1 MLRHLKRFA
10 LVWSDFSKRAP
21 LLRVADAHSRR
32 DVLNAIPEFH
42 GPLSIANREQR
53 WGYHQP
59 ELINDTFKMA
69 YELLE
74 QDAATKYAEVETLKQ
89 KLAAAEDDKKPGYR
103 KRIAA
108 MLAAA
113 EKHNPE
119 VVFNV
124 ETATAEADDLS
135 QPVYREYARK
145 KWAEHDRMVTMQR
158 MEQLHMIPDTLP
170 TVEPTA
176 DIRVKFPHNTDAEF
190 ALWVEPGTVLPG
202 LAVAQPPTVQV
213 RQFDDVDA
221 DALYTVVMVN
231 PDTPD
236 LAANSF
242 LTTLHWGLA
251 NVALPD
257 AQGVLGTKWQLNN
270 QDKVFYDYVPLTPEK
285 NAGDFQRA
293 CLWVWRQ
300 PGKIDV
306 GTVEGENFDI
316 RQFEATHQLTAVGGH
331 LWRQKYDRLVPALRQ
346 QYGLPEGRVFHRV
359 RKAHPMV

>member
-1 MLRHLKRFA
+1 MLRHLRRFA
-10 LVWSDFSKRAP
+10 LVWSDFATRAA
-21 LLRVADAHSRR
+21 LLRVADANSRR
-32 DVLNAIPEFH
+32 DVLGAIPEFH

-59 ELINDTFKMA
+59 EQINETFQMA
-69 YELLE
+69 YDLLE
-74 QDAATKYAEVETLKQ
+74 HDAATKYAEVEQLKQ
-89 KLAAAEDDKKPGYR
+89 KLALADADKQAGYR

-108 MLAAA
+108 TLAAA

-124 ETATAEADDLS
+124 ATETPEADDLS

-176 DIRVKFPHNTDAEF
+176 DVKVKFPHNADAEF

-202 LAVAQPPTVQV
+202 FAVAQPPTVQI
-213 RQFDDVDA
+213 RQFDDIEPDT
-221 DALYTVVMVN
+221 LYTVAMVN

-236 LAANSF
+236 VAANSF

-251 NVALPD
+251 NVLLPD
-257 AQGVLGTKWQLNN
+257 AQGILGTKWQMENA
-270 QDKVFYDYVPLTPEK
+270 DKVFYDYVPLTPEK
-285 NAGDFQRA
+285 NAGEFQRA

-306 GTVEGENFDI
+306 GSVNGEHFDI
-316 RQFEATHQLTAVGGH
+316 RQFAEAHQLTAVGGH
-331 LWRQKYDRLVPALRQ
+331 LWRQKYDRLVPLLRQ